1 MTPTAKEF
9 IKIYLKNNP
18 EGTYDLCM
26 IEFAKLHVEEALKE
40 ASKKSLAQST
50 NSNMSSK
57 DDRLTCIHLGKVYV
71 NKDSILNAYPST
83 NIK

>member
-9 IKIYLKNNP
+9 LKIYLKNNP

-26 IEFAKLHVEEALKE
+26 IEFAKLHVEQALKD
-40 ASKKSLAQST
+40 ASEKAENKWVRYT
-50 NSNMSSK
+50 
-57 DDRLTCIHLGKVYV
+57 V
-71 NKDSILNAYPST
+71 NYYEIDKESILNAYPST